1 MLILE
6 HVYST
11 DRMDIHLTIPDGTRM
26 EEKTVVLEG
35 DLVVGSGVDFGYGV
49 IANNVRAGER
59 VSFRGTIEAR
69 GDVEIDDFSSVLGD
83 LAAGGDVYLG
93 EGVRIGGKLVVDGD
107 LDIGREIKIGEGF
120 EAHGWIRIRNP
131 LPFIIYIYLYLLA
144 LLQLGRA
151 EQVEEALNELF
162 SEEAPDSTRVMVV
175 PPRSMLDFNII
186 QTPASMLVGRECRL
200 VGNIRA
206 KSVEMG
212 EQNELFGGIRAR
224 TSVVLGR
231 DNVIHGGI
239 EAQHVRVEQDCRIL
253 GRIKAST
260 LEVHP
265 SVEVESLVA
274 SKSMVFIRDGELGD
288 ENEALDKGEG

>member
-1 MLILE
+1 
-6 HVYST
+6 
-11 DRMDIHLTIPDGTRM
+11 MDIHLTIPDGTRM

-162 SEEAPDSTRVMVV
+162 SEEAPDPTRVMVV